1 MKSKAFQWEFVTFF
15 RLLFAAHL
23 LYSGGAY
30 IFFGWVPSAFRD
42 PHSPVGQFMV
52 ALDKVGLY
60 PLVKYIE
67 FGLGLLALSNRFTPL
82 AAVMEFPITVIISY
96 LNIFVE
102 AALVSR
108 HYYTGV
114 QELAINAIVLLGYG
128 GYYRL
133 MLNVR
138 NQPCWLWERPGEV
151 TEGNAPATAGSGAFG
166 TRQTWIFFILFMAV
180 VMSASWFL
188 GSVDRR
194 LPPRDWLP
202 PVLAFAGMLIAQ
214 GFAGNRT
221 PSAHAVGGSER

>member
-1 MKSKAFQWEFVTFF
+1 MKSKAFQWQFVTFF

-30 IFFGWVPSAFRD
+30 IFFGWIPSAFYN
-42 PHSPVGQFMV
+42 PHSPAGQFMV

-67 FGLGLLALSNRFTPL
+67 FGLGMLALSNRFTPL
-82 AAVMEFPITVIISY
+82 AAVMEFPITVIIAY

-108 HYYTGV
+108 HYSTGV
-114 QELAINAIVLLGYG
+114 QELAINGIVLLGYG
-128 GYYRL
+128 GYYRS
-133 MLNVR
+133 MLSMR
-138 NQPCWLWERPGEV
+138 NQPCWLWERPGAATGE
-151 TEGNAPATAGSGAFG
+151 NSPAPMRSGGLG
-166 TRQTWIFFILFMAV
+166 TPQIWIFFIVFMAV

-194 LPPRDWLP
+194 LPPPDWLP
-202 PVLAFAGMLIAQ
+202 PALAFA
-214 GFAGNRT
+214 
-221 PSAHAVGGSER
+221 